1 MRFITIFFLLIAVG
15 CVGHKHPKVEFM
27 IAEPVDYMTIE
38 ALKLGLRLNTRDF
51 AIDPVEVYFT
61 PQELN
66 WFETNKS
73 EVDDIIIDY
82 IYQDSTPA
90 VMLAGYLA
98 LDSAMEALR
107 FKLLILRRPYVME
120 GLDYTTEN
128 AWLDDIQYPYHTIYI
143 DAIERITGKPIHA
156 AIKLTPSEYNILQQY
171 AKRAFVMD
179 EDGKSPYK
187 VMDQQ
192 AWCAKWLLI
201 QLKLLEDEH

>member
-1 MRFITIFFLLIAVG
+1 MRFITIFLLLIVVG
-15 CVGHKHPKVEFM
+15 CVTYKLPTVEYM
-27 IAEPVDYMTIE
+27 IADPVDYMRIE

-61 PQELN
+61 PHELN

-107 FKLLILRRPYVME
+107 FKLLILRRPYGME
-120 GLDYTTEN
+120 GLDYTTEE

-156 AIKLTPSEYNILQQY
+156 AIKLTPSEYDLLQQY
-171 AKRAFVMD
+171 AKRAFVVD
-179 EDGKSPYK
+179 EDGEFPYK

-192 AWCAKWLLI
+192 AWCAK
-201 QLKLLEDEH
+201 